1 MLIKFKFVLVLMG
14 ILLAGSCSDNDKD
27 FPTTT
32 AELQVKVNDT
42 LLIAS
47 RDTAPVEGGRD
58 VSVEPKHGK
67 VFIDAFTI
75 KYLADTGYMG
85 EDFIEITNKGSI
97 GDGNYFTTSVEQ
109 YSLKISE

>member
-1 MLIKFKFVLVLMG
+1 MLIKFKFVFVLMG
-14 ILLAGSCSDNDKD
+14 ILFACSCSKDDQD

-47 RDTAPVEGGRD
+47 RETAPVEGGRE

-75 KYLADTGYMG
+75 KYLADTGYTG
-85 EDFIEITNKGSI
+85 GDYLEITNKGSI
-97 GDGNYFTTSVEQ
+97 GDGNYFITSVEQ
-109 YSLKISE
+109 YAIKISE